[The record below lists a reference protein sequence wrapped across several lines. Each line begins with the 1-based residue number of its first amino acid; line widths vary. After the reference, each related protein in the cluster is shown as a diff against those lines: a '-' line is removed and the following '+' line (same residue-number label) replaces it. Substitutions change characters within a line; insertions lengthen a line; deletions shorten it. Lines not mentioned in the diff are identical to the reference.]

1 MSATTGAP
9 PDAGPGDAHRTTR
22 VDTDDAAGAVAV
34 VGVPGT
40 ADALESVD
48 PEEDAPLLLAH
59 LSTRSGGLDER
70 EAARRLLQ
78 VGPNEIRRET
88 GPPWWRAVVDQFVHP
103 LALLLWLA
111 AGLSLLTSSSALAV
125 AIVVVIV
132 LNAAFAFVQE
142 RQAEHATEAL
152 RDLLP
157 ATARV
162 RRGGA
167 LVEVAA
173 TDLVPGDLLL
183 LAEGDRLSADARLI
197 AGDVEVDLSP
207 LTGESQP
214 VSRSARRTGP
224 PAPPLEAEDLVFA
237 GTLCTGGD
245 GQAVVFGTGMH
256 TQLGR
261 IAALSQTVV
270 AETSPLQRQV
280 NSAAKLIALVAIG
293 LGIAFFVVGHLVA
306 GLSLSDAGVFAIGL
320 LVANVP
326 EGLLPTI
333 TLALAVGVRRMAKRR
348 ALVKKLTAV
357 ETLGSTD
364 VICTD
369 KTGTLTEGRMTGTSL
384 WQDGVT
390 VAIPSGTTAGPAP
403 DPTGSA
409 ASSGPGSG
417 RPGRGTGRTP
427 VTASV
432 TELLRAA
439 VFCNNATLTP
449 DGDGWSRSGDP
460 SESALL
466 LAAAQLGVDVPAI
479 QDARDHDRL
488 RLFAFDARLKRM
500 ATLDREAVPALDA
513 DHRSS
518 RTGDAARGAVPAAPR
533 IHAKGAPL
541 GLLERCTTVRTSD
554 GGERP
559 LDAAGVAAVTAAF
572 HAYAADGLRVLG
584 IAGRDASDVSRDRAD
599 DRDLAESGLCFLG
612 LVAMRDPLRPQVPA
626 AVADCRRAGI
636 RIIVITGDDGLTAG
650 AIAREAGI
658 VDGDD
663 AQIVTG
669 PELDALDDAGLDR
682 VLRDSPHL
690 IVARSSPE
698 AKLRIVDGLR
708 AQGHTVA
715 MTGDGVNDAP
725 ALRRADIGIAMGAS
739 GTDVAREAA
748 DMVLTDD
755 DFASIVAAVKEGR
768 TVYDNIRKFVVYIF
782 AHATPEM
789 IPFLLY
795 ALSGGN
801 IPLPLT
807 ALMILAIDLGTETLP
822 ALALG
827 REPAEPGLMDQPPRP
842 RTSGILTRS
851 MLVRAWLWL
860 GLLEAILVMGGF
872 FFVLLR
878 AGWSPGDATGAG
890 SGLHHA
896 YLQATTMTFAGIT
909 MCQVGTAFA
918 ARTSRAS
925 LRQIGL
931 FSNPMLLWG
940 IAFELVFATALIWLP
955 PLQDVFHTAA
965 LGVPEVALLLTF
977 PFLVWGSDEL
987 RRGRARRRDDTA
999 VPA

>member
-1 MSATTGAP
+1 MQDTATVREA
-9 PDAGPGDAHRTTR
+9 DRHPGQD
-22 VDTDDAAGAVAV
+22 
-34 VGVPGT
+34 
-40 ADALESVD
+40 VD
-48 PEEDAPLLLAH
+48 PEEDATRLLEH
-59 LSTRSGGLDER
+59 LRTRTGGLDER

-111 AGLSLLTSSSALAV
+111 AGLSLLTSSYALAA
-125 AIVVVIV
+125 AIIVVIV

-173 TDLVPGDLLL
+173 TSLVPGDLLL

-197 AGDVEVDLSP
+197 SGDVEVDLSP

-214 VSRSARRTGP
+214 VSRTARRIGP

-245 GQAVVFGTGMH
+245 GQAVVYGTGMH

-270 AETSPLQRQV
+270 TESSPLQRQV
-280 NSAAKLIALVAIG
+280 NKAAKLIALVAIG
-293 LGIAFFVVGHLVA
+293 LGVAFFVVGHLVA

-333 TLALAVGVRRMAKRR
+333 TLALAVGVRRMARRR

-384 WQDGVT
+384 WQDGVIT
-390 VAIPSGTTAGPAP
+390 AIPSGTA
-403 DPTGSA
+403 
-409 ASSGPGSG
+409 
-417 RPGRGTGRTP
+417 TP
-427 VTASV
+427 PV

-439 VFCNNATLTP
+439 VFCNNATLTR
-449 DGDGWSRSGDP
+449 DGTGWSRSGDP

-466 LAAAQLGVDVPAI
+466 LAAAELGVDVPAI
-479 QDARDHDRL
+479 QDARDRDRL

-500 ATLDREAVPALDA
+500 ATLDRAAAGPA
-513 DHRSS
+513 
-518 RTGDAARGAVPAAPR
+518 R

-541 GLLERCTTVRTSD
+541 GLLEHCTTVRTAD

-584 IAGRDASDVSRDRAD
+584 IAGRDAPDVSRDRAD

-612 LVAMRDPLRPQVPA
+612 LIAMRDPLRPQVPA

-663 AQIVTG
+663 AQVVTG

-860 GLLEAILVMGGF
+860 GLLEAVLVMGGF
-872 FFVLLR
+872 FFVLVR
-878 AGWSPGDATGAG
+878 AGWSPGDATGPG
-890 SGLHHA
+890 TDLHGA

-931 FSNPMLLWG
+931 FTNPMLLWG
-940 IAFELVFATALIWLP
+940 IAFELVFAAALIWLP
-955 PLQDVFHTAA
+955 PLQDVFRTAS
-965 LGVPEVALLLTF
+965 LGVAEVAILLTF
-977 PFLVWGSDEL
+977 PFVVWGSDEL
-987 RRGRARRRDDTA
+987 RRAAVRRRAGAPTE
-999 VPA
+999 VVRVHG